1 VSEEGVGDPERDG
14 SVADSTGG
22 TYTLLVEFAAPA
34 AVEVGALGEYPFD
47 AGVYAYT
54 GSALG
59 AGGFARVDRHR
70 RTARGEH
77 GVRHWHVDHLLGHPD
92 AGIDRVVRS
101 VGADV
106 ECAVA
111 ERLPPGPVDGFGASD
126 CGCESHL
133 AAADEGEPLDE
144 FAARVRD
151 AHEAAVE
158 SVAVDAFAGDD
169 ASGGNDDATAERG
182 GRVDVVAGE

>member
-1 VSEEGVGDPERDG
+1 MSGAGTPDPDG
-14 SVADSTGG
+14 GG
-22 TYTLLVEFAAPA
+22 TYTLLVELAAPA
-34 AVEVGALGEYPFD
+34 AIEVGALGDRAFD

-59 AGGFARVDRHR
+59 AGGFSRVDRHR

-77 GVRHWHVDHLLGHPD
+77 DVSHWHVDHLLGHPD
-92 AGIDRVVRS
+92 ARIDRVVRS

-111 ERLPPGPVDGFGASD
+111 DRLPAGPVDGFGASD

-133 AAADEGEPLDE
+133 AAGDEDE
-144 FAARVRD
+144 SIDAFAARVRD

-158 SVAVDAFAGDD
+158 PADAGAAGEGGDAADD
-169 ASGGNDDATAERG
+169 AESVDSIDPAGTAA
-182 GRVDVVAGE
+182 RVDVVAGE

>member
-1 VSEEGVGDPERDG
+1 MSGAG
-14 SVADSTGG
+14 GG
-22 TYTLLVEFAAPA
+22 TYSLLIDLAAPA
-34 AVEVGALGEYPFD
+34 EIEVGALGEHRFD

-59 AGGFARVDRHR
+59 AGGFSRVDRHR

-77 GVRHWHVDHLLGHPD
+77 DVRHWHVDHLLGHPD
-92 AGIDRVVRS
+92 ARIDRVVRS

-111 ERLPPGPVDGFGASD
+111 ERLPAGPVDGFGASD

-133 AAADEGEPLDE
+133 AAGDEGESLDP
-144 FAARVRD
+144 FAARVRA

-158 SVAVDAFAGDD
+158 SDD
-169 ASGGNDDATAERG
+169 AGAIAESEDPTDAAESDA
-182 GRVDVVAGE
+182 RVDVVAGE

>member
-1 VSEEGVGDPERDG
+1 MSGDGAGDPERDG

-22 TYTLLVEFAAPA
+22 TYTLLVEFAASA
-34 AVEVGALGEYPFD
+34 EIGVGALGERRFG
-47 AGVYAYT
+47 AGRYAYT

-59 AGGFARVDRHR
+59 AGGFSRVDRHR

-77 GVRHWHVDHLLGHPD
+77 SVRHWHVDHLLGHPD
-92 AGIDRVVRS
+92 ARIDRVVRS

-126 CGCESHL
+126 CDCASHL
-133 AAADEGEPLDE
+133 AAAEAGRTLDE
-144 FAARVRD
+144 FGARVRD
-151 AHEAAVE
+151 AHEAAVGSAG
-158 SVAVDAFAGDD
+158 SVGPGGEAPGD
-169 ASGGNDDATAERG
+169 DDATAERAA
-182 GRVDVVAGE
+182 RVDVVDGE

>member
-1 VSEEGVGDPERDG
+1 MSGHGSSGSDPESDAPLG
-14 SVADSTGG
+14 DSAGG
-22 TYTLLVEFAAPA
+22 TYTLLVELAAPA
-34 AVEVGALGEYPFD
+34 TIEVGALGERRFD
-47 AGVYAYT
+47 AGAYGYT

-59 AGGFARVDRHR
+59 AGGFSRVDRHR

-77 GVRHWHVDHLLGHPD
+77 DVRHWHVDHLLGHPD
-92 AGIDRVVRS
+92 ARVDRVVRS

-111 ERLPPGPVDGFGASD
+111 DRLPAGPVDGFGASD

-133 AAADEGEPLDE
+133 AAGDGEPLDA

-151 AHEAAVE
+151 AHEAAVPTSGE
-158 SVAVDAFAGDD
+158 GGVASRA
-169 ASGGNDDATAERG
+169 AEPG
-182 GRVDVVAGE
+182 PRVDVVTGE

>member
-1 VSEEGVGDPERDG
+1 MSPDL
-14 SVADSTGG
+14 TGG
-22 TYTLLVEFAAPA
+22 TYTLLVDLASPA
-34 AVEVGALGEYPFD
+34 AIEVGALGERRFD

-54 GSALG
+54 GSALA
-59 AGGFARVDRHR
+59 AGGFSRVDRHR

-92 AGIDRVVRS
+92 ARIDRVVRS

-111 ERLPPGPVDGFGASD
+111 ERLPAGPVGGFGASD

-133 AAADEGEPLDE
+133 AAAEDESLDA
-144 FAARVRD
+144 FTARVRE
-151 AHEAAVE
+151 AHEAAVGALGGGE
-158 SVAVDAFAGDD
+158 AADTDA
-169 ASGGNDDATAERG
+169 
-182 GRVDVVAGE
+182 RVDVVAGE

>member
-1 VSEEGVGDPERDG
+1 MSGAG
-14 SVADSTGG
+14 GG
-22 TYTLLVEFAAPA
+22 TYSLLIDLAAPA
-34 AVEVGALGEYPFD
+34 EIEVGALGEHRFD

-59 AGGFARVDRHR
+59 AGGFSRVDRHR

-77 GVRHWHVDHLLGHPD
+77 DVRHWHVDHLLGHPD
-92 AGIDRVVRS
+92 ARIDRVVRS

-111 ERLPPGPVDGFGASD
+111 ERLPAGPVDGFGASD
-126 CGCESHL
+126 CDCESHL
-133 AAADEGEPLDE
+133 AAGGEGESLDA
-144 FAARVRD
+144 FAARVRA

-158 SVAVDAFAGDD
+158 SGDAGAIAKSEDPTD
-169 ASGGNDDATAERG
+169 AAESDA
-182 GRVDVVAGE
+182 RVDVVAGE